1 MKNLNKIFI
10 MAGVFMASLAMVS
23 CTEKEGENNQKE
35 ETKYFLELKNEAD
48 SLKEFAPDF
57 VGTYAIELN
66 TNVPKQ
72 ALKIKDVEPQTWC
85 SADLNETGD
94 AIIITPGAA
103 LTEQLTAKFS
113 IEAEGYDVEPIQF
126 EVVRLY
132 EKVVHTVKVFIDGVE
147 CEGEYPM
154 YEISGAQ
161 NTVAVTVQTS
171 AQSWNVSY
179 DYYSDD
185 AQWFSFDKASGR
197 NEETCTFTFNKN
209 ESASARNQSFVFRPE
224 GEDADVAVTLTFV
237 QNIWSI
243 VDDVTVRHFN
253 NSTMTAGDIIKNNQE
268 IELAGGNTARSPF
281 CFTVEVDGV
290 GGVEVKFAEPGS
302 NDLLDSGPGECM
314 FTGLRE
320 IDPEDSSKGKYF
332 LITTMPNNTGAPRY
346 VDAVVVSGKKPDLKE
361 LFRFKLKQVAL

>member
-10 MAGVFMASLAMVS
+10 MAGMFLASLAMVS

-35 ETKYFLELKNEAD
+35 ETKYYLEFKNEAD
-48 SLKEFAPDF
+48 VLKEFAADF
-57 VGTYAIELN
+57 AGTYAIELN

-132 EKVVHTVKVFIDGVE
+132 EKVVHTIKVFIDGVE

-209 ESASARNQSFVFRPE
+209 ESASARNQSFVFRLE

-243 VDDVTVRHFN
+243 VDDVIVRHFN
-253 NSTMTAGDIIKNNQE
+253 KSTMTSGDIIKNNQE
-268 IELAGGNTARSPF
+268 IELAGDNTSQSPF
-281 CFTVEVDGV
+281 CFTVEIDGV
-290 GGVEVKFAEPGS
+290 GGVAIMFAEPGS
-302 NDLLDSGPGECM
+302 NDFSYSGPGEWM
-314 FTGLRE
+314 FGGARD
-320 IDPEDSSKGKYF
+320 IDPENPQAGKYF
-332 LITTMPNNTGAPRY
+332 YVTTVENSTGASRSM
-346 VDAVVVSGKKPDLKE
+346 DAVLLSGKTE
-361 LFRFKLKQVAL
+361 LFRFKFTQVSL